1 MQFTT
6 TALLTLI
13 AAVSAAPS
21 ISDIGYWNVTIY
33 HDFHTGAGYTEKLH
47 AEFNSPY
54 YKKPLV
60 TDCTASY
67 TFRNGRTT
75 PVCTPNSLTYSYDN
89 QTEIFSMRQ
98 CITKPAKLVATGNH
112 KVDIKVNGGK
122 DLRPYTGN
130 FIVPVLDREP
140 EK

>member
-1 MQFTT
+1 MHFATP
-6 TALLTLI
+6 LLALI

-21 ISDIGYWNVTIY
+21 IEDIGYWNVTIS
-33 HDFHTGAGYTEKLH
+33 HEFAGRRGYTEKLH
-47 AEFNSPY
+47 AEFRSPY
-54 YKKPLV
+54 YTKPLV

-67 TFRNGRTT
+67 TFSNGRTT
-75 PVCTPNSLTYSYDN
+75 PVCTPNSLAYAYN
-89 QTEIFSMRQ
+89 VQTEIFSMRQ

-130 FIVPVLDREP
+130 FIVPVLERYP